1 MTEPTI
7 YTIDNGQT
15 YHMDFERTKTHIKFY
30 THKDAKFI
38 SYNDLCKL
46 RDRFEKI
53 TIKFK
58 NNG

>member
-30 THKDAKFI
+30 VHKDAKFI
-38 SYNDLCKL
+38 SYDDLYKL
-46 RDRFEKI
+46 RDRFEKL
-53 TIKFK
+53 
-58 NNG
+58 